1 MKDLREKDRKN
12 ARKTQRKNDLPWGME
27 ADVFQMNGKLKAS
40 IAGVVI
46 EGLLSGSH
54 FLVLFQV
61 LHLIFDGTIGFSDIL
76 RATGMLAGLFVIRLI
91 LYMTAYTG
99 SQIGGSDVSR
109 RVRIA
114 IGDKLKRIPLGLF
127 TRNRTGFYI
136 NAATSEVGDYEQ
148 ILTHKL
154 ADITKYSILLLA
166 VGLYTCTLYLPI
178 GLMVLLSSLLVI
190 PAMALSIRQVHI
202 YGTRKNRAREENV
215 SAITEYLTGSQT
227 LRSYGLVGKK
237 NEAVTRAM
245 KEYSDISYQYE
256 KAILPIGFCFVYCSY
271 IALALSILLSV
282 QAWQSGRIDPAA
294 LVLLIM
300 LPLFVGK
307 LNLTLFIELT
317 AYRNL
322 LISRDKINGIFAEEE
337 EKARDTAFVPENGE
351 IVFRHVDFS
360 YIQGEPVLKDA
371 SFTIPARSLT
381 AIVGDSGAGKS
392 TILNLIAKYYTPQK
406 GTVTVGGR
414 DIGPAT
420 AEQVLSGISLVDQD
434 VFLFQDTVRNNIR
447 YARPAATDGE
457 IEEACRLANCDGFI
471 RAMEK
476 GYDTE
481 IGENGNKLSGG
492 ERQRLSVARAILKDS
507 PIILLDEATASLD
520 IENEL
525 LVKQAVANLLKADK
539 TVVMIAHTLPI
550 IRNADQILVLDG
562 GRIVESGTHEELTA
576 AGGKYAA
583 MWEASQALK

>member
-1 MKDLREKDRKN
+1 MKNK
-12 ARKTQRKNDLPWGME
+12 
-27 ADVFQMNGKLKAS
+27 VFQMGGRLKVS
-40 IAGVVI
+40 IAAVVL
-46 EGLLSGSH
+46 EGLLSGCN
-54 FLVLFQV
+54 FLILFQV
-61 LHLIFDGTIGFSDIL
+61 LHLIFDGNVGFSHIL
-76 RATGMLAGLFVIRLI
+76 QATGLLVLLFAFRLI
-91 LYMTAYTG
+91 LYMAAYTG

-127 TRNRTGFYI
+127 TMNRTGFYI

-154 ADITKYSILLLA
+154 ADITKYSILLGA
-166 VGLYTCTLYLPI
+166 IGIYTCTLYLPI
-178 GLMVLLSSLLVI
+178 GLLVLLSTLLVI
-190 PAMALSIRQVHI
+190 PAMAMSIRQVRIH
-202 YGTRKNRAREENV
+202 GTKKNRAREENV

-227 LRSYGLVGKK
+227 LRSYALVGEK

-245 KEYSDISYQYE
+245 KDYSDISYRYE
-256 KAILPIGFCFVYCSY
+256 KAILPIGFAFVYCSY
-271 IALALSILLSV
+271 IVLALAVILAVRGWYLGILES
-282 QAWQSGRIDPAA
+282 AA
-294 LVLLIM
+294 VILLIM

-307 LNLTLFIELT
+307 VNLTLFIELT

-322 LISRDKINGIFAEEE
+322 LISREKISGIFGEREEPA
-337 EKARDTAFVPENGE
+337 KASSFAPENTE
-351 IVFRHVDFS
+351 IAFENVDFS
-360 YIQGEPVLKDA
+360 YVEEEPVLTQA
-371 SFTIPARSLT
+371 SFLIPQRSLT

-392 TILNLIAKYYTPQK
+392 TILNLISRYYTPRS
-406 GTVTVGGR
+406 GSITIGGI
-414 DIGPAT
+414 DITDQPS
-420 AEQVLSGISLVDQD
+420 EQVLSYISLVDQD
-434 VFLFQDTVRNNIR
+434 VFLFNDTVRNNIR
-447 YARPAATDGE
+447 YARPKASDEE
-457 IEEACRLANCDGFI
+457 IEQACRLANCDGFI
-471 RAMEK
+471 REMEK

-481 IGENGNKLSGG
+481 IGENGNRLSGG

-550 IRNADQILVLDG
+550 VKDADRILVLNQG
-562 GRIVESGTHEELTA
+562 QIAESGTHEELVA
-576 AGGKYAA
+576 AGGKYAS

>member
-1 MKDLREKDRKN
+1 MKNK
-12 ARKTQRKNDLPWGME
+12 
-27 ADVFQMNGKLKAS
+27 VFEMGGKLKIS
-40 IAGVVI
+40 IAAIVL
-46 EGLLSGSH
+46 EGLLSGCN

-61 LHLIFDGTIGFSDIL
+61 LHLIFDGSIGFSDIL
-76 RATGMLAGLFVIRLI
+76 RATGMLAILFVLRLI
-91 LYMTAYTG
+91 IYMTAYTG

-127 TRNRTGFYI
+127 TKNRTGFYI

-148 ILTHKL
+148 ILTHKA

-166 VGLYTCTLYLPI
+166 VGVYTCTLYLPV
-178 GLMVLLSSLLVI
+178 GLIVLLSSLLVI
-190 PAMALSIRQVHI
+190 PAMALSIRQVRI
-202 YGTRKNRAREENV
+202 YGRRKNLAREENV

-237 NEAVTRAM
+237 NEAVTGAM
-245 KEYSDISYQYE
+245 KEYSDISYHYE
-256 KAILPIGFCFVYCSY
+256 KAILPIGFAFVYCSY
-271 IALALSILLSV
+271 IALALAVILSV
-282 QAWQSGRIDPAA
+282 RGWLLGILDPAA
-294 LVLLIM
+294 VILLIM

-322 LISRDKINGIFAEEE
+322 LISKDKISGIFAEQEE
-337 EKARDTAFVPENGE
+337 QVQDTAFLPENAGIE
-351 IVFRHVDFS
+351 FRNVDFS
-360 YIQGEPVLKDA
+360 YVEGETVLRNA
-371 SFTIPARSLT
+371 SFTIPEHSLT

-392 TILNLIAKYYTPQK
+392 TILNLISKYYVPQK
-406 GTVTVGGR
+406 GHITIGGK
-414 DIGPAT
+414 DIANAP
-420 AEQVLSGISLVDQD
+420 AEQVLSYISLVDQE
-434 VFLFQDTVRNNIR
+434 VFLFNDTIRENIR
-447 YARPAATDGE
+447 YARRDASDAE
-457 IEEACRLANCDGFI
+457 ILQACKLANCDGFI

-481 IGENGNKLSGG
+481 IGENGNRLSGG

-550 IRNADQILVLDG
+550 VKNADKILVLNQG
-562 GRIVESGTHEELTA
+562 QIAESGTHEELAA

-583 MWEASQALK
+583 MWKASQALK

>member
-1 MKDLREKDRKN
+1 MKGN
-12 ARKTQRKNDLPWGME
+12 
-27 ADVFQMNGKLKAS
+27 VFEIGGKLKIS
-40 IAGVVI
+40 IAAVVL
-46 EGLLSGSH
+46 EGLLSACN
-54 FLVLFQV
+54 FLILFQV
-61 LHLIFDGTIGFSDIL
+61 LHLIFDGSIGFHDIL
-76 RATGMLAGLFVIRLI
+76 MATGMLALLFIFRLVI
-91 LYMTAYTG
+91 YMTAYTG

-127 TRNRTGFYI
+127 TKNRTGFYI

-166 VGLYTCTLYLPI
+166 VGLYTCMLYLPI
-178 GLMVLLSSLLVI
+178 GLIVLLSSLLVI
-190 PAMALSIRQVHI
+190 PAMALSIHQVHI
-202 YGTRKNRAREENV
+202 YGTKKNRAREENV

-245 KEYSDISYQYE
+245 KEYSDVSYHYE
-256 KAILPIGFCFVYCSY
+256 KAILPIGFGFVYCSC
-271 IALALSILLSV
+271 IALALAIVLSV
-282 QAWQSGRIDPAA
+282 REWLTGGLDPAA

-300 LPLFVGK
+300 LPLFAGK

-322 LISRDKINGIFAEEE
+322 LISKDKINSIFAEQEE
-337 EKARDTAFVPENGE
+337 QAQDISFSPRSAE
-351 IVFRHVDFS
+351 IKFSHVDFS
-360 YIQGEPVLKDA
+360 YVEGEPVLMDA
-371 SFTIPARSLT
+371 SFTIPERSLT
-381 AIVGDSGAGKS
+381 AIVGDSGSGKS
-392 TILNLIAKYYTPQK
+392 TILNLISKYYVPQN
-406 GTVTVGGR
+406 GSITIGGR
-414 DIGPAT
+414 SIANAPS
-420 AEQVLSGISLVDQD
+420 EQVLSYISLVDQD
-434 VFLFQDTVRNNIR
+434 VFLFNDTVRNNVR
-447 YARPAATDGE
+447 YARPAATD
-457 IEEACRLANCDGFI
+457 EEVEQACRLANCDGFI
-471 RAMEK
+471 RTMEK

-525 LVKQAVANLLKADK
+525 LVKKAVSNLLKADK

-550 IRNADQILVLDG
+550 IRGADKILVLDG
-562 GRIVESGTHEELTA
+562 GGIVESGTHEELA
-576 AGGKYAA
+576 ASGGKYAA
-583 MWEASQALK
+583 MWEASKTLK

>member
-1 MKDLREKDRKN
+1 MKNK
-12 ARKTQRKNDLPWGME
+12 
-27 ADVFQMNGKLKAS
+27 VFQMGGRLKIS
-40 IAGVVI
+40 IAAVVL
-46 EGLLSGSH
+46 EGLLSGCN
-54 FLVLFQV
+54 FLILFQV
-61 LHLIFDGTIGFSDIL
+61 LHLIFDGKVGFSHIL
-76 RATGMLAGLFVIRLI
+76 RATGLLVLLFAFRLI

-127 TRNRTGFYI
+127 TKNRTGFYI

-154 ADITKYSILLLA
+154 ADITKYSILLGA
-166 VGLYTCTLYLPI
+166 IGIYTCTLYLPI
-178 GLMVLLSSLLVI
+178 GLLVLLSTLLVI
-190 PAMALSIRQVHI
+190 PAMAMSIRQVRIH
-202 YGTRKNRAREENV
+202 GTKKNRAREENV

-227 LRSYGLVGKK
+227 LRSYALVGEK

-245 KEYSDISYQYE
+245 KDYSDISYRYE
-256 KAILPIGFCFVYCSY
+256 KAILPIGFAFVYCSY
-271 IALALSILLSV
+271 IVLALAVILAVRGWHLGILES
-282 QAWQSGRIDPAA
+282 AA
-294 LVLLIM
+294 VILLIM

-307 LNLTLFIELT
+307 VNLTLFIELT

-322 LISRDKINGIFAEEE
+322 LISREKISGIFGEREEPA
-337 EKARDTAFVPENGE
+337 KASSFAPENTE
-351 IVFRHVDFS
+351 IAFENVDFS
-360 YIQGEPVLKDA
+360 YVEEEPVLKQA
-371 SFTIPARSLT
+371 SFLIPQHSLT

-392 TILNLIAKYYTPQK
+392 TILNLISRYYTPRN
-406 GTVTVGGR
+406 GSITIGGI
-414 DIGPAT
+414 DITDQPS
-420 AEQVLSGISLVDQD
+420 EQVLSYISLVDQD
-434 VFLFQDTVRNNIR
+434 VFLFNDTVRNNIR
-447 YARPAATDGE
+447 YARPEASDEE
-457 IEEACRLANCDGFI
+457 IEQACRLANCDGFI
-471 RAMEK
+471 REMEK

-481 IGENGNKLSGG
+481 IGENGNRLSGG

-550 IRNADQILVLDG
+550 VKDADRILVLNQG
-562 GRIVESGTHEELTA
+562 QIAESGTHEELAA
-576 AGGKYAA
+576 AGGKYAS
-583 MWEASQALK
+583 MWEASQVLK